1 MSRLLISIVC
11 AAGLLSASA
20 IAQDSKSPNTPAAP
34 AAATAVPKHTCK
46 QPERPSQFAS
56 ENQQKVFIK
65 EVDAYRD
72 CLMAFRSEMNE
83 KAKAHVEA
91 ANKAIEEFNGFAESL
106 RKK

>member
-1 MSRLLISIVC
+1 MSRLFTSIVC
-11 AAGLLSASA
+11 VAGLLSASA
-20 IAQDSKSPNTPAAP
+20 IAQDSKAPATTPAPVAT
-34 AAATAVPKHTCK
+34 AAAPKHSCK
-46 QPERPSQFAS
+46 QPERPNQFAT
-56 ENQQKVFIK
+56 ENQQKAFIK

-83 KAKAHVEA
+83 KAKAYVEA